1 MVGEIYEGEWF
12 LGAAVIRHSPRHPLS
27 SSFRLRPAISS
38 RPFSRQQNVGPC
50 FALHPGQRN
59 KFHMQEIVSPIGP
72 DYVVF
77 QSITLWNFPAIQST
91 VSIAQPR
98 PWEASLCYFT
108 ILLSGSCAI
117 CEAPQHRP
125 HPLIVA
131 GRASFVRKGVALIV
145 NTEKPNM

>member
-1 MVGEIYEGEWF
+1 
-12 LGAAVIRHSPRHPLS
+12 
-27 SSFRLRPAISS
+27 
-38 RPFSRQQNVGPC
+38 
-50 FALHPGQRN
+50 
-59 KFHMQEIVSPIGP
+59 MQEIVSPIGP